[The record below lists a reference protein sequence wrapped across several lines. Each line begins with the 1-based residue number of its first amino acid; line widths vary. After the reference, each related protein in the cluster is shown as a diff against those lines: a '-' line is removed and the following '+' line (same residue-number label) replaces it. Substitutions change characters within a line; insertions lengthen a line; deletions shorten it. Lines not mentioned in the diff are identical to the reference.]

1 MLSNGLPT
9 IGVISTGGTLTTL
22 SALGELDLFE
32 YTATGTRLNADEMLE
47 KFPQAKTLANIIP
60 IQFDTLPSTAVSFPH
75 WKKLVLMIDAFLA
88 KTPQPCGIVILHGT
102 ATLEETAYA
111 LSLTLH
117 TEVPVVLT
125 GAQRPA
131 SALSSDA
138 GMNIY
143 NAVRIAAC
151 PSARNLGVLVCLN
164 DEIHAAREV
173 TKTSTARLQTFQSP
187 DFGALGHAD
196 GDRISFYRKPLR
208 RHNPNTEFDIR
219 NIVDLPRVEIAY
231 HYAGSDGIATRAFI
245 QAGAKGI
252 VGAAF
257 APGLLSPEENVAM
270 KEAVAAGIKVVI
282 SSRAGSGRT
291 FGPSKIIDAGFI
303 RADNLNPQKA
313 RILLALALTKTRDSD
328 EIQRIFDQY

>member
-1 MLSNGLPT
+1 MNQLLPT
-9 IGVISTGGTLTTL
+9 VAVISTGGTLTTM
-22 SALGELDLFE
+22 SAIGELDLYE
-32 YTATGTRLNADEMLE
+32 YTATGSRMNAEEMLQ
-47 KFPQAKTLANIIP
+47 KFPQARTVANIVP

-75 WKKLVLMIDAFLA
+75 WKKLVLIIEEFL
-88 KTPQPCGIVILHGT
+88 KTTPKPCGIVILHGT

-111 LSLTLH
+111 LSLTLK
-117 TEVPVVLT
+117 TDTPVVLT

-138 GMNIY
+138 GMNIF
-143 NAVRIAAC
+143 NAVRVAAH
-151 PSARNLGVLVCLN
+151 PGSRGLGVLVCLN

-173 TKTSTARLQTFQSP
+173 SKTSTARLQTFQSP

-196 GDRISFYRKPLR
+196 GDRVSLYRSPLR
-208 RHNPNTEFDIR
+208 RHNPDTEFEISDI
-219 NIVDLPRVEIAY
+219 VSLPRVEIAY

-245 QAGAKGI
+245 QAGARGI

-257 APGLLSPEENVAM
+257 APGLLSPEENIAM
-270 KEAVAAGIKVVI
+270 KEAVAAGVKVVI

-291 FGPSKIIDAGFI
+291 FGPSKIVDAGFI

-313 RILLALALTKTRDSD
+313 RILLALALTKTQDSN
-328 EIQRIFDQY
+328 EIQRMFDQY